1 MTNFEFLSHNA
12 DYALFSGAAI
22 EAEKVY
28 TTHLLQCAL
37 SAAVRRW
44 NWL

>member
-28 TTHLLQCAL
+28 TTSPAM
-37 SAAVRRW
+37 
-44 NWL
+44 